1 MKEEEEQT
9 TWRKHIV
16 LGLQVGI
23 PMVAAAVIVRE
34 FTGFERMARSA
45 GFGWGTAAVLLIS
58 MLGLGGMINIG
69 EALYRLVRHRK
80 HLDEVKVKKVEADG
94 GSD

>member
-34 FTGFERMARSA
+34 FTGFERMAMSA
-45 GFGWGTAAVLLIS
+45 GFGWGIAAVVFVSIV
-58 MLGLGGMINIG
+58 GG
-69 EALYRLVRHRK
+69 
-80 HLDEVKVKKVEADG
+80 G
-94 GSD
+94 GYDQYWGSAV